1 MADSHDTTVMP
12 DRQPGGSVAA
22 CPTRRHL
29 LASMPALGGA
39 TEAFPATA
47 ATGVL
52 NGETPLSGDAQP
64 GNGGDEL
71 IVSGRTPV

>member
-1 MADSHDTTVMP
+1 MADSHDTIVLP
-12 DRQPGGSVAA
+12 DHQPGGRIVP
-22 CPTRRHL
+22 CPTRRRL
-29 LASMPALGGA
+29 LAAVSALGGA

-47 ATGVL
+47 ATGAL

-64 GNGGDEL
+64 GDGGDEL